1 MPAILRFEELEIWKQ
16 ARSLSLKIFQLTQK
30 EIFTKEFKF
39 KEQVKSSRIRYG

>member
-30 EIFTKEFKF
+30 EIFYK
-39 KEQVKSSRIRYG
+39 RI